1 MSELGLLFIRTR
13 AKMNSFRIRSTYDFF
28 ENIDLIEK
36 HSLLVVV
43 HVALTQ
49 DFDRALG
56 P

>member
-1 MSELGLLFIRTR
+1 
-13 AKMNSFRIRSTYDFF
+13 MNSLRIRSTYDFF
-28 ENIDLIEK
+28 EDIDLIEK
-36 HSLLVVV
+36 HSLLIVV